1 VRTCTDLLETLNGLS
16 PRERSTCFNVEPLR
30 GRRRDAP
37 RSPVAVLQFAARH
50 PVGRAPVLTLRR
62 FLYDG
67 VDSKQLNQHF
77 PPGRIGP
84 DARRPS

>member
-1 VRTCTDLLETLNGLS
+1 MGFR
-16 PRERSTCFNVEPLR
+16 R
-30 GRRRDAP
+30 GNALPASMSSYYAVRRRDAP

-77 PPGRIGP
+77 PPRRIGP
-84 DARRPS
+84 DARRPN